1 MDKAFK
7 KDDKV
12 YFLFPK
18 YTLAED
24 EEKVGTELYGPLTIY
39 EIKSGI
45 FIENDYNSD
54 RYSIIPDEMSSTIKV
69 PVEYVKRTKRDI
81 EKSLKYSNDYNT
93 RQIFKFVRSL
103 SNNVNIIRERL
114 NNLTKI

>member
-45 FIENDYNSD
+45 FIENDYNPD
-54 RYSIIPDEMSSTIKV
+54 RYSIIPDKRSSTIHV
-69 PVEYVKRTKRDI
+69 PIDCVKKTKRDI
-81 EKSLKYSNDYNT
+81 ESWLEYSNDYNIK
-93 RQIFKFVRSL
+93 QIFKFVRSL